1 MRENFAQGRPAA
13 LIYDL
18 DGTLVDSVPDLAR
31 AVDQMLLALGADMA
45 GEAAVRTWVGLGAQR
60 LVEQALAASA
70 AFDSQSAEEIF
81 PVAYELFLS
90 AYSQCNG
97 RLSQIYPGVRAF
109 LEHWHAEGIP
119 QVVVTNKPAAFT
131 EPLLAQMQLQHFFV
145 QVVAG
150 DHLARKKPYP
160 DQLNWVFEQL
170 QLLAQEVLMLG
181 DSRNDIQAARAAG
194 CPVICVDYGYNH
206 GVPIAQDQPD
216 RVVKSLLDLL

>member
-1 MRENFAQGRPAA
+1 M
-13 LIYDL
+13 
-18 DGTLVDSVPDLAR
+18 
-31 AVDQMLLALGADMA
+31 
-45 GEAAVRTWVGLGAQR
+45 
-60 LVEQALAASA
+60 
-70 AFDSQSAEEIF
+70 
-81 PVAYELFLS
+81 
-90 AYSQCNG
+90 
-97 RLSQIYPGVRAF
+97 
-109 LEHWHAEGIP
+109 
-119 QVVVTNKPAAFT
+119 
-131 EPLLAQMQLQHFFV
+131 QHFFV

-170 QLLAQEVLMLG
+170 QLPAQEVLMLG